1 MILFDQLTG
10 TKTEDGTWSFI
21 SGPAGAPAA
30 PSTFDEDVDFS
41 AADDGVYVYRYQV
54 TSGGCT
60 SLSTVTVT
68 VGTPNTSPNDECDD
82 AINIT
87 AHFSLATTTIPSGTT
102 TFNTAEIWTQGCEKD
117 IATESADSP
126 WVSTPTGDVWFR
138 VPLPTLS
145 PSSDYNVGVSIT
157 SSPYINGLQQPML
170 ALYSTG
176 SDCTDLT
183 LLDFSESTTNSLML
197 VAPLVSSPTRLYI
210 RVGAKSTNEGLFDI
224 TLTT

>member
-68 VGTPNTSPNDECDD
+68 VGTANTAANDECDT

-87 AHFSLATTTIPSGTT
+87 THFSLATTTIPTGTT
-102 TFNTAEIWTQGCEKD
+102 TFNGAELWTQGCEKD

-126 WVSTPTGDVWFR
+126 WASTPTGDVWFR
-138 VPLPTLS
+138 VPLPTLTTAA
-145 PSSDYNVGVSIT
+145 DYNIAVGVN
-157 SSPYINGLQQPML
+157 SSFFSNGLNQPML
-170 ALYSTG
+170 AIYTG
-176 SDCTDLT
+176 DCDDLT
-183 LLDFSESTTNSLML
+183 LLDQSESSGTSLSL
-197 VAPLVSSPTRLYI
+197 VANITGSPTRLYI

>member
-68 VGTPNTSPNDECDD
+68 VGTANTAANDECDT

-87 AHFSLATTTIPSGTT
+87 THFSLATTTIPTGTT
-102 TFNTAEIWTQGCEKD
+102 TFNGAELWTQGCEKD
-117 IATESADSP
+117 IATESDDNP
-126 WVSTPTGDVWFR
+126 WSSTPTGDVWFR
-138 VPLPTLS
+138 VPLPSLTTAA
-145 PSSDYNVGVSIT
+145 DYNIAVGVN
-157 SSPYINGLQQPML
+157 SSFFSNGLNQPML
-170 ALYSTG
+170 AIYTG
-176 SDCTDLT
+176 DCDDLT
-183 LLDFSESTTNSLML
+183 LLDQSESSGTSLSL
-197 VAPLVSSPTRLYI
+197 VANITGSPTRLYI

>member
-10 TKTEDGTWSFI
+10 TKTEGGTWSFI

-30 PSTFDEDVDFS
+30 PSAFDEDVDFS

-87 AHFSLATTTIPSGTT
+87 AHFSLSTTTIPSGTT
-102 TFNTAEIWTQGCEKD
+102 TFSGAEIWTQGCEKD

-126 WVSTPTGDVWFR
+126 WASTPTGDVWFS

-145 PSSDYNVGVSIT
+145 PPTGYSVIIGVNSSVYF
-157 SSPYINGLQQPML
+157 NGLQNPML
-170 ALYSTG
+170 AAYTG
-176 SDCTDLT
+176 DCGSLT
-183 LLDFSESTTNSLML
+183 LLSQTSGTGSFASIAASVTAGSTM
-197 VAPLVSSPTRLYI
+197 LYI
-210 RVGAKSTNEGLFDI
+210 RVGAKSTNEGLFDLTI
-224 TLTT
+224 TT